1 MVFCGNCGKRFLY
14 KEKFCTSCGTELEKI
29 SEIAREV
36 GEIIKN
42 EYRKQ
47 LSNPEHKEI
56 KAEVAES
63 KNKPVQT
70 ASNELQSYWQI
81 IDSLRAELIQYK
93 SKLDA
98 MTAERSRQD
107 NVDLL
112 RQEVIQYKSKLD
124 TMTAERSR
132 QDNVDLLRQE
142 VIQYKSKLDTMT
154 AERSR
159 QDNVDLLKR
168 EIAEFKNSGPRTLPS
183 GDDVNKRIIH
193 SLGTDIEKL
202 RKNLELVM
210 VEAEKLQ

>member
-93 SKLDA
+93 SKLD
-98 MTAERSRQD
+98 
-107 NVDLL
+107 
-112 RQEVIQYKSKLD
+112 
-124 TMTAERSR
+124 
-132 QDNVDLLRQE
+132 
-142 VIQYKSKLDTMT
+142 TMT

>member
-29 SEIAREV
+29 SEMAREV

-47 LSNPEHKEI
+47 LSNPEHREI

-63 KNKPVQT
+63 KNKPIQA
-70 ASNELQSYWQI
+70 ASNELEPYWQI
-81 IDSLRAELIQYK
+81 IDSLRAELTQYK
-93 SKLDA
+93 SKIDT
-98 MTAERSRQD
+98 MIAEKARQS

-112 RQEVIQYKSKLD
+112 RREVIQYKSKLD
-124 TMTAERSR
+124 VMSAERSK
-132 QDNVDLLRQE
+132 QNSIDLPR
-142 VIQYKSKLDTMT
+142 K
-154 AERSR
+154 
-159 QDNVDLLKR
+159 
-168 EIAEFKNSGPRTLPS
+168 EITEFKNSRPRALPS

-193 SLGTDIEKL
+193 SLGADIEKL

-210 VEAEKLQ
+210 FESEKLQR

>member
-124 TMTAERSR
+124 TMTAERS
-132 QDNVDLLRQE
+132 
-142 VIQYKSKLDTMT
+142 K
-154 AERSR
+154 

-168 EIAEFKNSGPRTLPS
+168 EIAEFKNSVPRTLPS
-183 GDDVNKRIIH
+183 GEDVNKRIIH